1 MNLVHEKM
9 RHEMAETQW
18 GRERANM
25 REKLIINLI
34 LIN

>member
-18 GRERANM
+18 GEREGKHE
-25 REKLIINLI
+25 REIDYKSYFN
-34 LIN
+34 